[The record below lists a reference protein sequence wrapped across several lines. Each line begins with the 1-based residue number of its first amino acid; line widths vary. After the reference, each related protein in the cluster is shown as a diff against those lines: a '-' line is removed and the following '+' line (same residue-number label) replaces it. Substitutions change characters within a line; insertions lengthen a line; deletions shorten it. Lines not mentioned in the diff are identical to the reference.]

1 MAPISH
7 REMISFSLFFF
18 VVSMRGRSVSQL
30 FFFSIF
36 FFAVKRIVVHHLLV
50 PRAAVTG
57 RVHAPTKT
65 VLCYRG
71 RYRHWRVLTKAG
83 ACVN

>member
-7 REMISFSLFFF
+7 REMISFSLFFLLCRCVGARF
-18 VVSMRGRSVSQL
+18 PNC
-30 FFFSIF
+30 FFFNF